1 MAIPEGYEKLAVIGI
16 AYKGEYKPGTVY
28 GLLNAVYYN
37 GSTFVALMDN
47 PDGPPVADGTNW
59 QYMAKG
65 FLEGVLSAIT
75 ATDISGVLGKAGEIV
90 GAQTL
95 LDAIADRVMNKLLA
109 KSQLVSDLLATEPG
123 NPLDASVGPV
133 ISHMIDE
140 INGNLAVEEIQLTNL
155 MAAGSKL
162 YKSGHIYTLVISMAS
177 IECSNGLMIGSIPSQ
192 HAPLSIIYAPIVA
205 TGNLTKLSVYLNAGI
220 SINTS
225 GHIQISGV
233 IGTGN
238 IITTATWIK

>member
-140 INGNLAVEEIQLTNL
+140 INGNLQKYDAYYN
-155 MAAGSKL
+155 
-162 YKSGHIYTLVISMAS
+162 YLVSAD
-177 IECSNGLMIGSIPSQ
+177 
-192 HAPLSIIYAPIVA
+192 
-205 TGNLTKLSVYLNAGI
+205 
-220 SINTS
+220 
-225 GHIQISGV
+225 
-233 IGTGN
+233 
-238 IITTATWIK
+238 

>member
-177 IECSNGLMIGSIPSQ
+177 Q

-205 TGNLTKLSVYLNAGI
+205 TGNLTKLSAYLNAGI